1 MKKTKGFTLIE
12 LLATIVILGLLALIV
27 TPGVAKV
34 IRNSKFN
41 TSKASLEGYIREIE
55 NASAL
60 YMSDTGV
67 YPDSIEDLE
76 LDGKNLDK
84 VNRINVE
91 LENGAVKKIVAR
103 VNDVYCR
110 YEKGEGTECQENM
123 FIGEYVYY
131 DPVNNVARCTTYTE
145 SNSASG
151 VVEGCL
157 RWNVL
162 SVEEDGTLNLLLD
175 HNIVSE
181 VKWASKADYV
191 TAGGDGDA
199 YDASTHQNSAGTTYI
214 AGLNDKGPVTIVS
227 QLNTATSGWHS
238 SLTRTDSYQDYNG
251 DTLKYTVS
259 YNGMKARLPEAGE
272 IAVAVGH
279 PTYNQNT
286 SSSWFYLD
294 SLNQTRIVGYGK
306 DKKISDYAWLFNNL
320 GNGSQDVTNVDTCL
334 YYGCSETQA
343 NSSGDWGYWTST
355 SVAGST
361 RSAWDVH
368 FYGFLINLT
377 VSSAYGVRP
386 VISLNPSIF
395 N

>member
-1 MKKTKGFTLIE
+1 MNKKGFTLIE

-67 YPDSIEDLE
+67 YPESIEDLE

-84 VNRINVE
+84 VSNVNVE
-91 LENGAVKKIVAR
+91 LENGSVKKLMAR

-110 YEKGEGTECQENM
+110 FEKGEGTECQENM
-123 FIGEYVYY
+123 FIGTYLYY
-131 DPVNNVARCTTYTE
+131 DPVNNTKCDTYTKA
-145 SNSASG
+145 NSASG
-151 VVEGCL
+151 VKEGCL

-175 HNIVSE
+175 HNIVSG
-181 VKWASKADYV
+181 KSWASKADYV

-199 YDASTHQNSAGTTYI
+199 YDASTYVYEGNTYVG
-214 AGLNDKGPVTIVS
+214 GLNDKGPVTIVS
-227 QLNTATSGWHS
+227 QLNTATSAWHS

-251 DTLKYTVS
+251 DTLKYTVN
-259 YNGMKARLPEAGE
+259 YNGMKARLPEAVE
-272 IAVAVGH
+272 IAAAVGH

-286 SSSWFYLD
+286 SASWFYLD
-294 SLNQTRIVGYGK
+294 SLNQTRIVGQGTN
-306 DKKISDYAWLFNNL
+306 KKVSNYAWLFNNL
-320 GNGSQDVTNVDTCL
+320 GNGSQDVTNTDSCL

-343 NSSGDWGYWTST
+343 KSSGDYGYWTST
-355 SVAGST
+355 SLAGHS
-361 RSAWDVH
+361 SLAWRVFYSGSLVH
-368 FYGFLINLT
+368 GHVTNAGYGI
-377 VSSAYGVRP
+377 RP
-386 VISLNPSIF
+386 VITLNA